1 MSKIAI
7 DTQLMLRN
15 HARRMLLGAAEA
27 AKHEVLL
34 PETAATMASLNYHR
48 AAHKYV
54 ERSLK
59 WDNPAQW
66 RATSE
71 EERIRL
77 IEERL
82 TAACNGFARWIE
94 EEPRRNDAAFRIA
107 PRTRTCMQLAIEL
120 ARAGVVD
127 DDDDR
132 RWEVGEDPYVLAEAL
147 EAGAH
152 WVASG
157 NFETLDDDE
166 MERWLDRAQAQGRYL
181 DVPRP
186 FILKPDKAV
195 RMLLAQREGLGTAE
209 DHDIDQQITAL
220 GLALSEPQ
228 TRMDIAQRVV
238 VTRRFGHA
246 VGKAGMGQAGR
257 HIQEWTE
264 EAADIVSE
272 GRGAAVWEQ
281 IERMRMKLAS
291 SDVQVTRNAEDRRMK
306 LEAGLPGGTPRPR
319 RTHGPE
325 TSGYGGR
332 TR

>member
-7 DTQLMLRN
+7 DAQLMLRN

-27 AKHEVLL
+27 AAHEVLL
-34 PETAATMASLNYHR
+34 PETAAVMARLNYHR
-48 AAHKYV
+48 VARKYV

-66 RATSE
+66 REISE
-71 EERIRL
+71 EERIRR
-77 IEERL
+77 IEARL
-82 TAACNGFARWIE
+82 TGACNGFAQWLD

-107 PRTRTCMQLAIEL
+107 PRTRTCVQVAIEL

-127 DDDDR
+127 DDDDA
-132 RWEVGEDPYVLAEAL
+132 RWAVGEDPYVLAEAL

-166 MERWLDRAQAQGRYL
+166 MERWLDRAQAQGRYT

-186 FILKPDKAV
+186 FILKPDQAV
-195 RMLLAQREGLGTAE
+195 RMLLTQREGSGTGKSRHIE
-209 DHDIDQQITAL
+209 QQITAL
-220 GLALSEPQ
+220 ALALSEPQ
-228 TRMDIAQRVV
+228 SRMGIAQRVV
-238 VTRRFGHA
+238 VTRRFGYA
-246 VGKAGMGQAGR
+246 VGNAGMRQAGR

-272 GRGAAVWEQ
+272 GSGEAVWRQ

-291 SDVQVTRNAEDRRMK
+291 SDVQVTREGEDRRMK
-306 LEAGLPGGTPRPR
+306 LERGLSGEAPG
-319 RTHGPE
+319 HGRADGRQ
-325 TSGYGGR
+325 TSGRGGR

>member
-27 AKHEVLL
+27 AEHEVLL
-34 PETAATMASLNYHR
+34 PETAATMASLKYHR
-48 AAHKYV
+48 VARKYV

-59 WDNPAQW
+59 WENPTQW
-66 RATSE
+66 RETSE

-82 TAACNGFARWIE
+82 TTACNGFAQWLE

-107 PRTRTCMQLAIEL
+107 PRTRTCMQVAIEL

-186 FILKPDKAV
+186 FILKPDQAV
-195 RMLLAQREGLGTAE
+195 RMLLEQREGPGGAE
-209 DHDIDQQITAL
+209 DYDIEQQITAL
-220 GLALSEPQ
+220 ALALSEPQ
-228 TRMDIAQRVV
+228 SRMEIAERVV
-238 VTRRFGHA
+238 VTTRFAYA
-246 VGKAGMGQAGR
+246 VGNAGMRQAGR
-257 HIQEWTE
+257 HIQEWAE
-264 EAADIVSE
+264 EAADSVSE
-272 GRGAAVWEQ
+272 GRGEAVWKQ
-281 IERMRMKLAS
+281 IEWMRMNLAS
-291 SDVQVTRNAEDRRMK
+291 SDVQVTRDAEDRRMK
-306 LEAGLPGGTPRPR
+306 LERGLP
-319 RTHGPE
+319 
-325 TSGYGGR
+325 
-332 TR
+332 

>member
-34 PETAATMASLNYHR
+34 PETAATMASLKYHR
-48 AAHKYV
+48 VARKYV

-59 WDNPAQW
+59 WENPTQW
-66 RATSE
+66 RATGE

-82 TAACNGFARWIE
+82 TAACNGFARWLE

-181 DVPRP
+181 NVPRP
-186 FILKPDKAV
+186 FILKPDQAV
-195 RMLLAQREGLGTAE
+195 RMLLTQRERSGTAG
-209 DHDIDQQITAL
+209 DQIEQLTTAL
-220 GLALSEPQ
+220 ALALSEPQ
-228 TRMDIAQRVV
+228 SLMEIARRVV
-238 VTRRFGHA
+238 VTTRFGYA
-246 VGKAGMGQAGR
+246 VGNAGMRQAGR
-257 HIQEWTE
+257 HIQEWAE
-264 EAADIVSE
+264 EAANSVSE
-272 GRGAAVWEQ
+272 GRGEAVWKQ

-291 SDVQVTRNAEDRRMK
+291 SDVQITREAEDRRIK

-319 RTHGPE
+319 ITHRPE